1 MQKGTLLAAAAE
13 NLDMEVV
20 ARVARKATLEEIYL
34 VGAKVERVDP
44 LVLPSETLS
53 LNHKCSTKTLSFED
67 DKNILPVLCNFGVAA
82 FNKKS
87 PDKIVMSI
95 EASFCVSYVI
105 EPISDFDP
113 NDIEQFSKI
122 NPVYNVWAY
131 WREFVQSM
139 TTRMGFSVLTI
150 PLLKI
155 VPKKP
160 IKKRA
165 KQQTVKGQPA
175 RKKKGNA

>member
-1 MQKGTLLAAAAE
+1 
-13 NLDMEVV
+13 
-20 ARVARKATLEEIYL
+20 
-34 VGAKVERVDP
+34 
-44 LVLPSETLS
+44 
-53 LNHKCSTKTLSFED
+53 
-67 DKNILPVLCNFGVAA
+67 
-82 FNKKS
+82 
-87 PDKIVMSI
+87 MSI

-105 EPISDFDP
+105 NPISDFDP

-155 VPKKP
+155 VPKKAP
-160 IKKRA
+160 TKEAKSQPVKKQATR
-165 KQQTVKGQPA
+165 
-175 RKKKGNA
+175 RKKVNA

>member
-1 MQKGTLLAAAAE
+1 MQKGTVLAEAAE

-20 ARVARKATLEEIYL
+20 ARVAHKATLEEIYL
-34 VGAKVERVDP
+34 VDAKVERDDP

-53 LNHKCSTKTLSFED
+53 LNHKCSTKILSFED

-105 EPISDFDP
+105 KPISDFDP

-160 IKKRA
+160 IRKQA
-165 KQQTVKGQPA
+165 KQQTVKGQPT
-175 RKKKGNA
+175 RQKKGTA

>member
-1 MQKGTLLAAAAE
+1 MQKGTVLAEAAE

-20 ARVARKATLEEIYL
+20 ARVAHKATLEEIYL
-34 VGAKVERVDP
+34 VDAKVERDDP

-53 LNHKCSTKTLSFED
+53 LNHKCSTKILSFED

-105 EPISDFDP
+105 KPISDFDP

-160 IKKRA
+160 IRKRA
-165 KQQTVKGQPA
+165 KQQAVKGQPT
-175 RKKKGNA
+175 RQKKGNA

>member
-1 MQKGTLLAAAAE
+1 MQKGTVLAEAAE
-13 NLDMEVV
+13 NLDMKAV
-20 ARVARKATLEEIYL
+20 ARVAQKAILEEIYL
-34 VGAKVERVDP
+34 VGAKVERDDP
-44 LVLPSETLS
+44 LVLPSDTLS
-53 LNHKCSTKTLSFED
+53 LNHKCSTKILSFEND
-67 DKNILPVLCNFGVAA
+67 ENILPILCNFGVAA

-95 EASFCVSYVI
+95 EASFCVSYI
-105 EPISDFDP
+105 IKPIADFSS

-139 TTRMGFSVLTI
+139 TTRLGFSVLTI

-155 VPKKP
+155 IPKKST
-160 IKKRA
+160 KKQA
-165 KQQTVKGQPA
+165 KRQTVKGQPT
-175 RKKKGNA
+175 

>member
-1 MQKGTLLAAAAE
+1 MQKGTVLAEAAE
-13 NLDMEVV
+13 NLDMKAV
-20 ARVARKATLEEIYL
+20 ARVAHKATLEEIYL
-34 VGAKVERVDP
+34 VDAKVERDDP
-44 LVLPSETLS
+44 LVLPSGTLS
-53 LNHKCSTKTLSFED
+53 LNHKCSTKILSFED

-87 PDKIVMSI
+87 PDKTVMSI

-105 EPISDFDP
+105 NPISDFDP

-160 IKKRA
+160 AKK
-165 KQQTVKGQPA
+165 KPKSQPVKKESTR
-175 RKKKGNA
+175 RKKVNA